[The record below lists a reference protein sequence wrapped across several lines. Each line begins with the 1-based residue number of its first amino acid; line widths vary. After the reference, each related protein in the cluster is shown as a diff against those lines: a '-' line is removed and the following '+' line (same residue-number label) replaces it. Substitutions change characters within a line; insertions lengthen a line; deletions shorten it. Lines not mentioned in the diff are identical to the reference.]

1 MIFKISASA
10 RNRQFGKAIRQIR
23 NELDRLATSLSEL
36 AIDDER
42 FAAVLVSVT
51 DDIPDCELEVF
62 PNNENVFQ
70 VHVGC
75 KGKPS
80 SSRFCSDVFRSISI
94 AILSC
99 GLHSDDKERI
109 KTVLDREIL
118 QLSSGHKGE

>member
-1 MIFKISASA
+1 MIVKISASA

-23 NELDRLATSLSEL
+23 KELDRLAASLSTL
-36 AIDDER
+36 AIHDER

-51 DDIPDCELEVF
+51 DDIPDCELEIF

-75 KGKPS
+75 KANPS

-99 GLHSDDKERI
+99 SFQSDDEERV
-109 KTVLDREIL
+109 KAVLDRELL
-118 QLSSGHKGE
+118 QLSSEHKHG